1 MLAAASPGPI
11 DGTLVRVV
19 ESQEQ
24 VATTVLVD
32 GDLTRQDALERL
44 VESSKPARRPGTER
58 LDYLLATPWRYP
70 PLRHGS
76 RFGTRDE
83 PSLFY
88 GSLAVEVALA
98 ETAFYRSVL
107 LDDTDDPPERLV
119 SHHTSFEARYRSG
132 RGLAL
137 QHEPFVRHR
146 AALTDPARYAAC
158 QSLGAAMR
166 GIGVEAFEFVSARDP
181 DEGLNVALVEPL
193 ALASSRHRSPREWL
207 CTTTASEIVFRSR
220 EQPSTLLGFARDAF
234 EIGGRLPRP
243 A

>member
-1 MLAAASPGPI
+1 MLAAASPGPL

-44 VESSKPARRPGTER
+44 IESSKPARRPGTEH

-70 PLRHGS
+70 PLRYGS

-107 LDDTDDPPERLV
+107 LEDTDDPPERLI
-119 SHHTSFEARYRSG
+119 SHHTSFEARYRSD

-137 QHEPFVRHR
+137 QHEPFAEHR
-146 AALTDPARYAAC
+146 AALTDPARYSAC
-158 QSLGAAMR
+158 QALGTAVR
-166 GIGVEAFEFVSARDP
+166 ELGIEAFEFVSARDP
-181 DEGLNVALVEPL
+181 RDGLNVALVEPV
-193 ALASSRHRSPREWL
+193 ALVSSRHHSPREWL
-207 CTTTASEIVFRSR
+207 CTTTTREIVFRSR
-220 EQPSTLLGFARDAF
+220 EQPPMLLGFARETF
-234 EIGGRLPRP
+234 EIDGRLPRP